1 MSKECM
7 ILGILLSIIYYELT
21 EISPGG
27 LIVPGYIAL
36 YINSPEKIFYTL
48 IISIL
53 TFLIVKVIGSFA
65 ILYGKR
71 RFAIMILFSFIIKY
85 FIGLFH
91 IIPGNLDVIGYLI
104 PGIIAQD
111 FEKQGIFNTIIS
123 LSIVVAILVLILLLF
138 NISVF

>member
-1 MSKECM
+1 M

-36 YINSPEKIFYTL
+36 YINSPEIFYTL

-138 NISVF
+138 NSILV